1 MWWIAIRLHD
11 GFTNVLQYP
20 GGNYQGIDRNIFG
33 LMGIGS
39 VQVELRGRDWPEEQR
54 NVDPDCVCCYVLRMG
69 VGCGRELEDIE
80 PNRADSISQRGGS
93 IDGSE

>member
-1 MWWIAIRLHD
+1 MWWMAIRLHD

-33 LMGIGS
+33 LMGIQRAGGAA
-39 VQVELRGRDWPEEQR
+39 GRDWPEEQR
-54 NVDPDCVCCYVLRMG
+54 NVDPDRVCCHVLRIG
-69 VGCGRELEDIE
+69 VVAEGNLSDIE
-80 PNRADSISQRGGS
+80 PNRADSISQRGSS